1 MKSKI
6 DIKSCPFCNADS
18 SNLVL
23 MVYFDRLID
32 KPVAEV
38 YCESCRS
45 HYLVVIID
53 FMAKKQK
60 KRRLEG

>member
-23 MVYFDRLID
+23 LSYFDRLID
-32 KPVAEV
+32 KPVADV
-38 YCESCRS
+38 YCESCKS
-45 HYLVVIID
+45 HYLVVIVA
-53 FMAKKQK
+53 FEAKKE
-60 KRRLEG
+60 KR